1 MNTNILKSKA
11 SFIVFLFSAILLT
24 SWNLPIKNK
33 EKNSSVFISHF
44 ENILGTSFE
53 MKIKTT
59 SNKQALIAEKI
70 ALNEINRLS
79 KILSAYDT
87 QSEFSIWMR
96 TQNIPV
102 KASKEL
108 IEVLSLFDTWKQ
120 YTNGTINPAFE
131 VVSQVWE
138 NAENTQI
145 SPSKNELQMAANK
158 ANQTHWK
165 IDYKNG
171 TITHLT
177 NAPLKLN
184 TFVKSYIIDRATKKV
199 MANTDVEGVVM
210 NIGGDI
216 FVVGNQNETI
226 EIANPKASAIND
238 AALDVVKIQ
247 NKFIATSGNYK
258 RGHLIK
264 NEWYSHII
272 NPTTGMPADNIISAT
287 VIANNAIDAGAL
299 ATAFNIMTIEESTQL
314 ANQFPDVAY
323 LIINKDGKRI
333 ESDNWK
339 SVEITKQN
347 NTDITIAKDGQWN
360 PAYELTI
367 NLELAQFNGPYR
379 RPFVAIWIENQ
390 DKTPVRNL
398 LVWYNKPK
406 WLRDLKAWYR
416 ANYVTFNVE
425 SQTINSISSA
435 TRPPGNYAIKWDGK
449 NDKGEYVKEGTYIVN
464 IEVVREHGTYQLITQ
479 DIKINNKANKIE
491 LAKNP
496 EVASASLEIKKK

>member
-1 MNTNILKSKA
+1 MYTTLKNKTL
-11 SFIVFLFSAILLT
+11 FLLFLFAIITLS
-24 SWNLPIKNK
+24 SWKIPIKNK
-33 EKNSSVFISHF
+33 EKNSTVFISHF

-79 KILSAYDT
+79 QILSAYDA

-96 TQNIPV
+96 TQNTPV
-102 KASKEL
+102 KVSKEI
-108 IEVLSLFDTWKQ
+108 IEVLSLFDTWKNN
-120 YTNGTINPAFE
+120 TDGTINPAFE
-131 VVSQVWE
+131 VVSDVWKT
-138 NAENTQI
+138 AENTQI
-145 SPSKNELQMAANK
+145 LPSKNDLQTATNT
-158 ANQTHWK
+158 ANQTHWS

-177 NAPLKLN
+177 NVPLKLN
-184 TFVKSYIIDRATKKV
+184 TFVKSYIIDHATKKV
-199 MANTDVEGVVM
+199 MANTDVEGIVM

-216 FVVGNQNETI
+216 FVSGNQTETI

-264 NEWYSHII
+264 NHWYSHII
-272 NPTTGMPADNIISAT
+272 NPTTGMPADNIISAS
-287 VIANNAIDAGAL
+287 VIANNATDAGAL
-299 ATAFNIMTIEESTQL
+299 ATAFNIMTLEESMQL
-314 ANQFPDVAY
+314 AKQFPDVAY
-323 LIINKDGKRI
+323 LIINKDGNRI
-333 ESDNWK
+333 ESDNWE
-339 SVEITKQN
+339 SVEAIKQN
-347 NTDITIAKDGQWN
+347 NTDITVVKDGQWN

-379 RPFVAIWIENQ
+379 RPFVAIWIEDQ
-390 DKTPVRNL
+390 DKTPIRNL

-416 ANYVTFNVE
+416 ANYATFNVE